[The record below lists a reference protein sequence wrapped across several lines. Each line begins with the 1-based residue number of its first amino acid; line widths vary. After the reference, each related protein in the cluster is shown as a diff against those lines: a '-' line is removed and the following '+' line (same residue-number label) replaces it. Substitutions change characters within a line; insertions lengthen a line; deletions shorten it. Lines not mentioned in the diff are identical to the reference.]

1 MELYQPIQ
9 RTTDKRWDMTLTNS
23 RGIHPIG
30 YCTNKP
36 AWTEELGRLLNYTQ
50 EQFDAQRHGDLE
62 KYHQDGHPTP
72 DESSQCYRQ
81 YRLDVR
87 LRFWEESD
95 TQRKCKECQ
104 GWTTGRAECGW
115 EVIPLCPSHQTLEI
129 AARHM

>member
-1 MELYQPIQ
+1 MSLSAL
-9 RTTDKRWDMTLTNS
+9 TLKVDRPDYS
-23 RGIHPIG
+23 RYEP
-30 YCTNKP
+30 
-36 AWTEELGRLLNYTQ
+36 GRDVVSAIFTPTSGAEAEVVTVTLNRATVT
-50 EQFDAQRHGDLE
+50 
-62 KYHQDGHPTP
+62 TP